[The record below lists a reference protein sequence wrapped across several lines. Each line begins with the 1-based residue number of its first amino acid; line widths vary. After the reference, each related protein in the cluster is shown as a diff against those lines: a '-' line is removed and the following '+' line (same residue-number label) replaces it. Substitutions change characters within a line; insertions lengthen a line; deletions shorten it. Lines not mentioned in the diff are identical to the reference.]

1 MTITETETEAPT
13 AADELSTLGEQLLR
27 TAKNSRDRAAVQAL
41 IEEQTILSVPGV
53 RHALIIDTA
62 KGQVARL
69 EGLSGRQYILGLD
82 EGQLDF
88 LGLILSMVGIGI
100 TTLASMQ
107 DMDDRRLPIILR
119 AILRLTGNDTIAVGT
134 RL

>member
-13 AADELSTLGEQLLR
+13 AADELSALGEQLLR

-53 RHALIIDTA
+53 RHALIVDTA
-62 KGQVARL
+62 KGQVARF
-69 EGLSGRQYILGLD
+69 EGLSKRQYTLGLD
-82 EGQLDF
+82 DGQLDF